1 MEELTPSAIVKE
13 LDKYI
18 VGQDAAKRSVAI
30 ALRNRHRRQKLSPEL
45 RDEIAPKNILM
56 IGPTGVGKTEIARR
70 LARLVNAP
78 FVKVEATKFTEVGYI
93 GRDVESM
100 VRDLLETAIRT
111 VKAEYMD
118 RVRDRAQKMA
128 NERLIALLVPD
139 PAAHRKSSNPFELLL
154 GGMSRRTQD
163 ESEERESQAELTT
176 RRNAVRR
183 QLELGEIE
191 DQLVEF
197 EVEDNRTPMM
207 EVMSPYGVEELGVNI
222 QDVLGG
228 LIPKRKKRMKITVSE
243 ARRVLEQE
251 EAQKLIDLDEVTQEA
266 IKRAEQTGIIF
277 IEEIDKIAGSG
288 HSVGPDVSRE
298 GVQRDIL
305 PIVEGSTIMTKHG
318 PVRTDHIL
326 FIGAGAFHS
335 AKPSDLVPELQGRF
349 PIRVE
354 LTSLTQEDFKRIL
367 VEPENAL
374 TRQYSSLLSTD
385 GVNLVFTE
393 DGISEIARIAAEVN
407 ERTEDIGA
415 RRLHTVIERLLEDV
429 SFLAPDVVAGEV
441 VVDKNYVQS
450 KLKDVVKD
458 ADLSRYIL

>member
-1 MEELTPSAIVKE
+1 M
-13 LDKYI
+13 
-18 VGQDAAKRSVAI
+18 
-30 ALRNRHRRQKLSPEL
+30 
-45 RDEIAPKNILM
+45 
-56 IGPTGVGKTEIARR
+56 
-70 LARLVNAP
+70 
-78 FVKVEATKFTEVGYI
+78 

-111 VKAEYMD
+111 VKAEYME
-118 RVRDRAQKMA
+118 RVRDKAERMA
-128 NERLIALLVPD
+128 NERLLGLLVPD
-139 PAAHRKSSNPFELLL
+139 PNAHRRSSNPFELLL
-154 GGMSRRTQD
+154 GGMSRRAQE
-163 ESEERESQAELTT
+163 ESEDRESQAELAA

-183 QLELGEIE
+183 KLELGELE
-191 DQLVEF
+191 DQMVEF
-197 EVEDNRTPMM
+197 EVEDTRTPMM
-207 EVMSPYGVEELGVNI
+207 EVMSPYGVEEMGVNL

-228 LIPKRKKRMKITVSE
+228 LLPKRKKRVRMTVSD

-277 IEEIDKIAGSG
+277 LDEIDKIAGGGS
-288 HSVGPDVSRE
+288 SVGPDVSRE

-305 PIVEGSTIMTKHG
+305 PIVEGSTVMTKHG

-326 FIGAGAFHS
+326 FIGAGAFHG
-335 AKPSDLVPELQGRF
+335 AKPSDLIPELQGRF

-354 LTSLTQEDFKRIL
+354 LTSLTQEDFRRIL

-374 TRQYSSLLSTD
+374 TRQYTSLLRTD

-393 DGISEIARIAAEVN
+393 DGIAEIARIAAEVN

-429 SFLAPDVVAGEV
+429 SFLAPDGVTGDV
-441 VVDKNYVQS
+441 VVDRDYVSS
-450 KLKDVVKD
+450 KLKDVVRD